1 MVPDGVCA
9 AIHVSNVGVTTATR
23 TSLTDDDTDT
33 STVASIH
40 HVLELLTVTVLGRE
54 LVGHRLVVCPP
65 LVAANALLR
74 RVHYNHS

>member
-9 AIHVSNVGVTTATR
+9 AIHVSNRGVTAATGP
-23 TSLTDDDTDT
+23 SLTDDDTDT
-33 STVASIH
+33 GTVASIH

-54 LVGHRLVVCPP
+54 LVGHCLVVCPP
-65 LVAANALLR
+65 LIATNTLLW